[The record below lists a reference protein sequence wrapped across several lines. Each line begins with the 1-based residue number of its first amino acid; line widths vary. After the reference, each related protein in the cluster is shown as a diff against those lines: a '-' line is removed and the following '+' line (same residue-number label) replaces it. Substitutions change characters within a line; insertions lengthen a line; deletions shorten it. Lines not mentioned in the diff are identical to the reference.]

1 MTVTSNGQTCHRMLE
16 LCDTAGA
23 TISTLLPWLDKG
35 ASQDMSPRDRGGW
48 RLLNGEAMKRLKA
61 VKSKVNRCGLPSPS
75 TTVSHRQKIP
85 AQWKRIEVPW
95 GVRGCAVGY

>member
-1 MTVTSNGQTCHRMLE
+1 VTVTSNGQTCHRMLE

-75 TTVSHRQKIP
+75 TTLSHMQHRS
-85 AQWKRIEVPW
+85 AQRKRREVTKV
-95 GVRGCAVGY
+95 VRGCAVGF